1 MARKGRPIISDV
13 AAVRI
18 LEGGEYKYVVSR
30 SYAETADL
38 ISEGPIEG
46 ITSGHYTYTKNPNNL
61 TGYQQ
66 VVFEPYTATGVVGG
80 NVTDLESLGFLRSV
94 YWNEVPVVDKDGYY
108 NFASVNLNYVPGA
121 PIGNIPTLNAELP
134 GYGSLSS
141 DKSLDLTVS
150 RSIGERLY
158 GPEVK
163 GGEDTPTS
171 TKHATLKGPVDKYAK
186 TYTILNKECFEIQVN
201 IKVTSLFENIQA
213 GPKTYKRSRYLKACA
228 KASTGYGDTKARTVQ
243 YSVFYQPIF
252 DDKFSNR
259 TTTSTKADYVP
270 STWKLGK
277 KETVTGK
284 IDEPYVRTTTIDVS
298 TAGFMD
304 KEGFEGWRVRI
315 VRNTPESLTSFLR
328 NTTFV
333 DSIVEVY
340 GTKLRYPYSSMV
352 YSQFDA
358 RSFARIPSRAYDTHL
373 LKVNVPNN
381 YNPMLKSYGKS
392 SSTGD
397 EKTNCSITKNTN
409 GTITKYL
416 RDDANPETEWDGNF
430 ADEKQWTDN
439 PAWCFYDLVT
449 NPRYG
454 LGEFIDTSQVDKWS
468 LYEIA
473 QYCDELVDDTYGGF
487 EPRFTINYTITS
499 REEAFKVLND
509 LSSIFRGIAYYTN
522 GSIFAAQDKYKLP
535 VYQFTNSN
543 VVDGNFTYSSSS
555 KKARHT
561 VAIVRYND
569 RKNFY
574 QPTIE
579 YVEDEESVRRY
590 GIREIE
596 TTALGC
602 VSRGQARRFAKWI
615 LASESEETETVSF
628 SAGLE
633 GSYLRPGDVVQV
645 YDNNR
650 SPLKHSGRTNAVR
663 PLAAGAYS
671 TVKGSP
677 TVNSVVLDQAL
688 DFTDNK
694 IYKFSLLTPTYD
706 YNPSGITTSDNISGI
721 RRSHVQTLVFDGADT
736 RTITGEA
743 GTFRSDFLISGSG
756 VCTEIYFNSGMY
768 AFSSGNKV
776 PGDIV
781 VPYTGNQFN
790 FVDYVITGYDNNR
803 VQVAGTEDD
812 PTTISEPYSGGYF
825 SGENL
830 IWSVE
835 PNDPNDIEFISGSY
849 SNFKVINIR
858 EEVNNTHSV
867 AALAYSTG
875 KYDNVDTVNSS
886 VSSQD
891 IDSVY
896 FPLPNVYNYTFGT
909 SDMEDWA
916 TNYPRQTYTPDD
928 ANIDET
934 NTNLFD
940 VEEDHPYMGEED
952 NKKILTLLANFATA
966 GYVANNN
973 TTDILLSNQSDK
985 ATLRNAK
992 EAQKTI
998 SYSLSIIIGANPEI
1012 TKNWANGNAITP
1024 KVGVTYIVDA
1034 EHYSTISDNE
1044 VVLITNLDTKY
1055 FAKSKEGEIDY
1066 TRIKFETL
1074 VNEKDD
1080 HYFVVYPITDQG
1092 IVSHGYLRK
1101 FSGDDISAEEIFS
1114 PLQGVSIHSL
1124 ATEGIVSNE
1133 KNKNLVYIE
1142 SEEPTFVWTSAP
1154 ELPMYNDEGKDYQLS
1169 FDNNIINYRITIRE
1183 AVRGNIPAN
1192 NIYYEFTG
1200 YNSPTNSPSFV
1211 FDSTYNT
1218 PALITDLSSAPY
1230 TGEPVSQQNHLGYT
1244 RYENTGPN
1252 GETFY
1257 KVAASGMVIRDYPN
1271 YPLREFDIVVEAQGA
1286 DGRTSVGNALHA
1298 NTIGT
1303 ATESWNQSVI
1313 DQHYDIMGIQIDAP
1327 SGIFFSH
1334 SHRSDLKGDPFNVT
1348 YVTESR
1354 AAGNNYPYRAEA
1366 RVFPDG
1372 YFQLTVNQVDTA
1384 NGEPTIDDED
1394 FDKFFNNVAGMVY
1407 YYTTGDHSIA
1417 GEADGD
1423 STQFVATNMAPSFTI
1438 NINETN
1444 DEDELLAEQAANI
1457 DKIKRDSSVGADGR
1471 AFGGIVQGLPA
1482 NYGSDHQGG
1491 KGIIYRD
1498 YKVLEG
1504 AEDISTIRIPFPKI
1518 GRTDVS
1524 NIYFTMA
1531 LFDNLSLQRAF
1542 DGDDATPIL
1551 EEANG
1556 NKTPKIFSD
1565 TSLDFSTIPGWTAAS
1580 SAPDTQNPG
1589 GGLGYY
1595 SSYNVRNGRFS
1606 KAPGTA
1612 AFLSES
1618 SILSAQNSSMGFQ
1631 AWAEVVI
1638 GASFMEAQ
1646 KLTLDTYGTYLSRP
1660 DKSNATWP
1668 HYSADGKSK
1677 IYEPSKGQSTGFIP
1691 LIVNS
1696 SSGEEGDPRIR
1707 PSFSKGIISLSD
1719 TKVFVVASS
1728 DYNTQRVKYL
1738 KNNGRNLNYAS
1749 ERVLMMEMNFLGKE
1763 IDADKYTVLCDICD
1777 PGRYTYGEVRGDYTD
1792 KNFINTTNLGKD
1804 GLGGYTATTNFDVRK
1819 RSDGFTVFI
1828 DQRAGWVRNIKG
1840 NGYATFLSP
1849 FRLWE
1854 NGGMRIQ
1861 IRVLADVG

>member
-397 EKTNCSITKNTN
+397 EKTNCSITKTN

-973 TTDILLSNQSDK
+973 TTDILLSNESDK

-1230 TGEPVSQQNHLGYT
+1230 TGTPQNPNVSYQNHLGYT

-1252 GETFY
+1252 SETFY

-1565 TSLDFSTIPGWTAAS
+1565 PSLKFSTIPGWTAAS
-1580 SAPDTQNPG
+1580 SPPSEDHPG
-1589 GGLGYY
+1589 GGEGYY

-1606 KAPGTA
+1606 LPDGTA

-1618 SILSAQNSSMGFQ
+1618 SVLAAQNASMGFQ
-1631 AWAEVVI
+1631 GWAEYTV
-1638 GASFMEAQ
+1638 GATLPEARL
-1646 KLTLDTYGTYLSRP
+1646 LTHDTWDTFIRDDEYGSSLVGSIPKNRINGNFIELE
-1660 DKSNATWP
+1660 K
-1668 HYSADGKSK
+1668 YSD
-1677 IYEPSKGQSTGFIP
+1677 T
-1691 LIVNS
+1691 
-1696 SSGEEGDPRIR
+1696 EEGTARAR
-1707 PSFSKGIISLSD
+1707 PSFYKGIID
-1719 TKVFVVASS
+1719 MGQTHIYVQASAQWNRLAGLAGS
-1728 DYNTQRVKYL
+1728 RRKAGDNPNTVWYDATERLLIVEVPF
-1738 KNNGRNLNYAS
+1738 LN
-1749 ERVLMMEMNFLGKE
+1749 KE
-1763 IDADKYTVLCDICD
+1763 IDPDKYTVLCD
-1777 PGRYTYGEVRGDYTD
+1777 TSEAGEYSWSYASNDGKMKPVAELGTQ
-1792 KNFINTTNLGKD
+1792 LGKD
-1804 GLGGYTATTNFDVRK
+1804 GTGGGVLSTNYDIQR
-1819 RSDGFTVFI
+1819 RADGFTLYI
-1828 DQRAGWVRNIKG
+1828 DQRASWVRTHGRN
-1840 NGYATFLSP
+1840 YAASFLSETH
-1849 FRLWE
+1849 LAKS
-1854 NGGMRIQ
+1854 GGLRIK